1 MKNTY
6 QKLRPIVSKTM
17 QVLFRPEISFE
28 EEIPEKGKILLAGNH
43 ISNIDPLLLTTL
55 TKRQIHF
62 MAKQELF
69 DSFLKPLM
77 ESVESIPVKRNAN
90 DINCVRMAIDYLNQE
105 KCVLIF
111 PEGTTNKT
119 DNILLPFKLGT
130 VLIAKRS
137 KAPIFPFAITGQY
150 KLIKNNLKLKVG
162 KRIDPNLYT
171 SNELLEKIESD
182 VKRLILKR

>member
-1 MKNTY
+1 
-6 QKLRPIVSKTM
+6 
-17 QVLFRPEISFE
+17 
-28 EEIPEKGKILLAGNH
+28 
-43 ISNIDPLLLTTL
+43 
-55 TKRQIHF
+55 
-62 MAKQELF
+62 
-69 DSFLKPLM
+69 M